1 MGYDRLRGDGPQGTR
16 QAGRAD
22 LALRRQDA
30 RLDALEEVPP
40 FGVILKDVALLAT
53 TDKAVEHGLG
63 RVPVAAVVVKA
74 SVATGYI
81 YKSFTSTHVTV
92 QATLATTVDLW
103 VF

>member
-1 MGYDRLRGDGPQGTR
+1 MTYDRLRGDGPQGTR

-22 LALRRQDA
+22 LAVR
-30 RLDALEEVPP
+30 RLDSRLSAVEEVPS
-40 FGVILKDVALLAT
+40 FGKIIKDVALSAA

-63 RVPVAAVVVKA
+63 RTPVAAVVVKA

-81 YKSFTSTHVTV
+81 YKSFTASHVTV